1 MEEHEAGNTNEHEA
15 PDGTVE
21 DAAGEQPD
29 VAAVL
34 NGDAEAQDSAATDSD
49 DAAEAVDD
57 ENLPHPA
64 ELDPRDQRSLLTAVL
79 FSAGETVETAR
90 LTEFMG
96 CDEKQLE
103 LMASEAGGEL
113 RPLGLDILRMAGGY
127 KLLTSAIHDEY
138 LRQFN
143 RKVRRA
149 RLTRNALEV
158 LAIIAYEQPVTRARV
173 EELRQVPSESTVRT
187 LLDRRLITVAG
198 REESP
203 GRPFLYRSTDAFLE
217 MFGLGSLADLPPR
230 PAALDKGADSDAA
243 GDIGSSL
250 GLSSMP
256 ELTEDELDR
265 IDEDGFGDDLEP
277 SYDDSEDEAGGDS
290 ED

>member
-1 MEEHEAGNTNEHEA
+1 MEEHEAPQGAN
-15 PDGTVE
+15 
-21 DAAGEQPD
+21 
-29 VAAVL
+29 
-34 NGDAEAQDSAATDSD
+34 QDSATPEPAPDVTRVRPEAGQP
-49 DAAEAVDD
+49 DAAAQAQPPVED
-57 ENLPHPA
+57 ESLPSPA

-138 LRQFN
+138 LRLFN
-143 RKVRRA
+143 RRVRRA

-217 MFGLGSLADLPPR
+217 MFGLGSLGDLPPR
-230 PAALDKGADSDAA
+230 PAALEKGTDSDAA
-243 GDIGSSL
+243 DDIGSSL
-250 GLSSMP
+250 GMSSMP
-256 ELTEDELDR
+256 ELTEEELDR
-265 IDEDGFGDDLEP
+265 IDEDSLAE
-277 SYDDSEDEAGGDS
+277 DDSWDDGDS
-290 ED
+290 TD